1 MEYTGPSF
9 SPVVLLRV
17 VRLHWRLGLPAVGHG
32 LGLLLGRAEQ
42 RGVARVPP
50 AVELDEG
57 DLGFG
62 RVVASEKKKAPNV
75 IANLVRSG
83 QAVVQSDDATEPDRD
98 LAGAICVH
106 LRHARHALL
115 ARQIDPRRQRLGQP
129 RDLSIATR

>member
-1 MEYTGPSF
+1 MQVGPRILVGVRLSTAGVGPASGPAWRLSHSTTLRMLYGESLMEYTGPSF

-62 RVVASEKKKAPNV
+62 RVVASEK
-75 IANLVRSG
+75 
-83 QAVVQSDDATEPDRD
+83 
-98 LAGAICVH
+98 
-106 LRHARHALL
+106 
-115 ARQIDPRRQRLGQP
+115 
-129 RDLSIATR
+129 